1 METPKKVKWMQ
12 DILPEIQNY
21 FTFLK
26 KVTRH
31 EFRKNWFRRITT
43 PILEKKELFERAIWE
58 WTDIVDKEMY
68 NLIDKKWRELVMKPE
83 STAGIMRSY
92 IENDMQSKPQP
103 VYLYYVE
110 PHFRYDRP
118 QKWRYRQFHQIG
130 AEIIWETDAILD
142 AQMIYIWYTIL
153 KKIWLNW
160 DFKVKINSIWTSKD
174 REKYIDELES
184 YYANKK
190 HLLSEDWIRR
200 LEKNPIRI
208 LDTKNEDELILAN
221 EAPKISK
228 FLKKKSK
235 EHYALVKEYLDILW
249 VPYEEDHKLV
259 RWLDYYCHTIWEF
272 VDDSGR
278 SQDALWG
285 WGRYDSLSQSIWHS
299 DEIPWVWF
307 AFGAER
313 LIQALIDKWIQI
325 KNKDEIDLYFIQLW
339 DEAKKAVLPIALE
352 ARSKWIR
359 TLASLWTPSLKVQMK
374 KANRIWAMFVVMVG
388 IMEAR
393 NWVFQVRNMKEW
405 TQEEVKKED
414 LISYITEKI
423 WWESKL
429 DFYEPSKDLI
439 ISDDAWVNQEIFD
452 WKDD

>member
-118 QKWRYRQFHQIG
+118 QKWRYRQFNQIG
-130 AEIIWETDAILD
+130 AEIIWETDPILD